1 MINDL
6 KSINDSKEDI
16 SLVFTI
22 VELSVSEI
30 ITSSNIKRKSSK
42 ITKKKIFNDV
52 EELHQD
58 LRAIIMSQF
67 ALIDTKRTRNEF
79 KNDENNC

>member
-6 KSINDSKEDI
+6 KSISDSKENI
-16 SLVFTI
+16 SLVFTV

-30 ITSSNIKRKSSK
+30 ITSSNIKKKSSK
-42 ITKKKIFNDV
+42 ITEKKILNEI

-58 LRAIIMSQF
+58 LRVIIMSQF
-67 ALIDTKRTRNEF
+67 ALINTKRTRDEF
-79 KNDENNC
+79 KNDESNC